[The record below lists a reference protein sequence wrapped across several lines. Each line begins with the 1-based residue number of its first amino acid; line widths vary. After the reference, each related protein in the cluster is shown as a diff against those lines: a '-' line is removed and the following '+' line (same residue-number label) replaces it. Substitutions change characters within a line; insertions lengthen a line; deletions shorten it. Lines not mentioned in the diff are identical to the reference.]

1 MFDKFAPLI
10 VTLLVAVI
18 CGFTISGKQAQVA
31 SACDTIALAQEEKTK

>member
-18 CGFTISGKQAQVA
+18 CGFTIPGK
-31 SACDTIALAQEEKTK
+31 SAEPACCSIAFAQEEKTQ